1 MILGPWFNKKVIDPV
16 LEILKRGTEP
26 KELAFSTALG
36 FTLGLFPICGV
47 PVFLCG
53 MAIAVLKSNCHAA
66 SMMLANFVSTPVELS
81 LVVPFLRFGET
92 ITGGS
97 HFPLTS
103 DALKKVLTGQ
113 ASQEILISIGH
124 ALLGWLVAVPFIF
137 AALYILLLPV
147 FKILVL
153 KFNSGPLSPK
163 LPLNSLI
170 DLKIKKYFP
179 VESDVDIEAL
189 DRSDAVKVKVIHG
202 CKKCFLASSTR
213 TSVGLFLLQ
222 LY

>member
-16 LEILKRGTEP
+16 LEILQRGTEP

-124 ALLGWLVAVPFIF
+124 ALLGWLVAAPFIF

-147 FKILVL
+147 FKILVV

-163 LPLNSLI
+163 LPLNSLT
-170 DLKIKKYFP
+170 DLKIKKYSP
-179 VESDVDIEAL
+179 VESDDDIEAL
-189 DRSDAVKVKVIHG
+189 D
-202 CKKCFLASSTR
+202 
-213 TSVGLFLLQ
+213 
-222 LY
+222 